1 MSDVTVTNPIDAVT
15 GVHPVTTPARPS
27 RSVWSLLGQVALK
40 VLGVVVSIAVV
51 LGAWQL
57 FLTLFHVNHFIG
69 RGPLDVWRYVTT
81 GDDAAAARSR
91 LLHNSYTTLED
102 AFIGLVA
109 GTSAAIICAIA
120 FNLNRSIEQTVMPI
134 AMVLRSVPLV
144 AMTPLIALIFGRG
157 LWCVTIVAG
166 IVTFFPTLVNVTL
179 ALRSTG
185 QAEVDLFEAYG
196 ASRLTM
202 LWKAQ
207 LPGALPALFA
217 SLRVAAPLALVG
229 AVLAEFLV
237 TAKGLGYLLETS
249 MASSVYNQLWAA
261 VVLVTMYSIILYS
274 VIAAIEKVV
283 LRRFGAVAD

>member
-1 MSDVTVTNPIDAVT
+1 MSDVTVTSPIDEIA
-15 GVHPVTTPARPS
+15 GVHPVTSPSRPA
-27 RSVWSLLGQVALK
+27 RSVWSLLGQMALK

-102 AFIGLVA
+102 AFIGLAA
-109 GTSAAIICAIA
+109 GTGAAIICAIA
-120 FNLNRSIEQTVMPI
+120 FNLNRSIEQTFMPI

-261 VVLVTMYSIILYS
+261 VVLVTVYSIILYS